1 MNKVIGVL
9 GCGWLG
15 LPLAKK
21 LLDLGYKVKGT
32 TTSTNKIENLKK
44 SGIDP
49 YLIQVTD
56 TKIEGSIAQF
66 LESVDIIIINIPPR
80 LRGKGPKENYVRK
93 VVLLIKELEK
103 AQVPKVIFI
112 SSTSVYSDEQ
122 GEVNEDTV
130 PLPASESGKQLLESE
145 KQVRDSSEF
154 ESAIIRFGG
163 LIGPDRHP
171 VTMLSGRKNL
181 SGGNAPTNLI
191 HLDDC
196 IGIITTIIEK
206 NGWGEL
212 INGVYPEHPIK
223 SEYYAQMAL
232 KKNIQPPE
240 YQENDSDNHKKIT
253 ICNTFLTKYYRFLTS
268 ILP

>member
-32 TTSTNKIENLKK
+32 TTSTKKLENLKK

-49 YLIQVTD
+49 YLIQVTENE
-56 TKIEGSIAQF
+56 IEGPIPTF
-66 LESVDIIIINIPPR
+66 LESLDILIINIPPR
-80 LRGKGPKENYVRK
+80 LRGKGTKENYVRK
-93 VVLLIKELEK
+93 VELLIKELEK

-122 GEVNEDTV
+122 GDVNEDTV
-130 PLPASESGKQLLESE
+130 PLPTSESGKQLLESE

-154 ESAIIRFGG
+154 ESTIIRFGG

-206 NGWGEL
+206 NGWGER

-223 SEYYAQMAL
+223 REYYTQMAL

-240 YQENDSDNHKKIT
+240 YQENNSKIHKKIST
-253 ICNTFLTKYYRFLTS
+253 CNLFLTKYYRFLTS